1 MTRIEY
7 LHDQAIRAERLARNA
22 LDELTIDRLTA
33 FAAECRAEL
42 QRTNIEAIAHER
54 RPQAQ
59 TRHQ

>member
-7 LHDQAIRAERLARNA
+7 LYDQALRAERLASNSLDA
-22 LDELTIDRLTA
+22 LTVDRLTA

-42 QRTNIEAIAHER
+42 QRTNIEAIGHESA
-54 RPQAQ
+54 QAQ